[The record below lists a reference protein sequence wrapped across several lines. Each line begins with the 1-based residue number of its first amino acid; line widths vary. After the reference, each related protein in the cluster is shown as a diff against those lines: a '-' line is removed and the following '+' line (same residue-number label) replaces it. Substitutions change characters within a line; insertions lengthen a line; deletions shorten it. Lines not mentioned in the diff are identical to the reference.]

1 MTPFHGLAL
10 SRRSGGSSWFLSP
23 AILAAVVMGVPFREA
38 VQGQAAEGEALLVCD
53 SSSDRVLLLAD
64 LDGSLAVE
72 AGRPGEVTVF
82 YDDSSPG
89 LDLSVASHMASGP
102 DGSVY
107 LLDGGTL
114 DAVLAMKDGSGDW
127 DAMDTGEVSVFY
139 DASAGGPELGTPNTL
154 VRAPDG
160 SYLLSDD
167 GSRTRHI
174 VWLKDSNGDGDALD
188 QDESRVIYDDTAL
201 STPIL
206 LDIQALALAPDGAL
220 YAADATLQAIV
231 LFRDLDG
238 DGTFLGAEEAT
249 VYYQGHDDLSP
260 GDVQALLLV
269 DGALYS
275 CDKEAGKILRLQD
288 TDLDGDANDE
298 GEACIFLDKS
308 AAARI
313 GSVMDFLPFPG
324 QGFIIL
330 ENSKD
335 AVLRVMDSNS
345 DGDALDEG
353 EVVPWLVDD
362 GSTLATP
369 SGLVWV
375 SRPADPPPQDP
386 TFVRGDAS
394 QDGILNISDPINA
407 LGFLFLGSTK
417 PLCPDALDA
426 DDNGQ
431 LNITDAI
438 YTLNFLFVG
447 GKPPPLP
454 YPASGP
460 DPTPDQL
467 DCSNPDTP

>member
-1 MTPFHGLAL
+1 MTLFPCFALLRRSRRSQWFLSSLILAAGTGVPFHGVLRA
-10 SRRSGGSSWFLSP
+10 
-23 AILAAVVMGVPFREA
+23 
-38 VQGQAAEGEALLVCD
+38 QAAEGEALLVCD
-53 SSSDRVLLLAD
+53 STSDRVLQLTD

-72 AGRPGEVTVF
+72 AGRAGEVSVF

-89 LDLSVASHMASGP
+89 PDLSIPCHMAPGP

-114 DAVLAMKDGSGDW
+114 DTVLALKDQNGDW
-127 DAMDTGEVSVFY
+127 DATDPGEVSVYY
-139 DASAGGPELGTPNTL
+139 DASAGGPALGTPNTL
-154 VRAPDG
+154 LQASDG

-174 VWLKDSNGDGDALD
+174 VWLKDTNGDGDALD
-188 QDESRVIYDDTAL
+188 QDESRVVYDGTAL
-201 STPIL
+201 STPVL
-206 LDIQALALAPDGAL
+206 LDIQALAQASDGAV
-220 YAADATLQAIV
+220 YAADATLQAIM
-231 LFRDLDG
+231 LLRDLDG
-238 DGTFLGAEEAT
+238 DGTFLGAEEGSL
-249 VYYQGHDDLSP
+249 YYQGHDDLSP
-260 GDVQALLLV
+260 GDVQALLIV
-269 DGALYS
+269 EGVLYS

-288 TDLDGDANDE
+288 ANLDGDADDD

-308 AAARI
+308 AAVRI

-335 AVLRVMDSNS
+335 AVLRVADLNS

-362 GSTLATP
+362 GSTLSTP
-369 SGLVWV
+369 SGLLWIAKQ
-375 SRPADPPPQDP
+375 ADPPPQDP
-386 TFVRGDAS
+386 TFLRGDAS
-394 QDGILNISDPINA
+394 QDGILNISDPINVLA
-407 LGFLFLGSTK
+407 FLFLGSVT
-417 PLCPDALDA
+417 PTCPDALDA
-426 DDNGQ
+426 DDNGA

-447 GKPPPLP
+447 GKPPPPP
-454 YPASGP
+454 YPTSGP

-467 DCSNPDTP
+467 QCSKLEKP